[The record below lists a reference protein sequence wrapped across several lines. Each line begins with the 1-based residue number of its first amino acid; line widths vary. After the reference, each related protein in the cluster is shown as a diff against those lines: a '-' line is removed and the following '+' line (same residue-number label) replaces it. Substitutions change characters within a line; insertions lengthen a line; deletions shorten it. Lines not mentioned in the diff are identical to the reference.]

1 MLWIGKI
8 RTELSPS
15 RRSKLLIERGRP
27 LKRRTRLETRD
38 VVDEFR
44 PLGQEIE
51 HHAPAERRTKD
62 DVGGG
67 KLLAHQVRAFG
78 DGVGAHVHH
87 RVEIAITKHG
97 APRLLLAGEG
107 TVGDRRLDAAWAEE
121 QP

>member
-1 MLWIGKI
+1 M
-8 RTELSPS
+8 SPS

-51 HHAPAERRTKD
+51 HHAPAQRRADD

-67 KLLAHQVRAFG
+67 ELLAHQVKAFG
-78 DGVGAHVHH
+78 NGVREYVHQ
-87 RVEIAITKHG
+87 RSLG
-97 APRLLLAGEG
+97 
-107 TVGDRRLDAAWAEE
+107 
-121 QP
+121 